1 VASCCHK
8 KPVSFRSVKCTVEKV
23 QKFLNRRPLVLFV
36 LFCFYLPSKG
46 KFSHFYTE
54 HLLLP
59 LSFIMEQKCE
69 VNPQPQVTLKLT
81 SQNITETTKIAWKL
95 PNFRRIV
102 ESSEDLK
109 ELSES
114 VELNFETG
122 KSVSNK
128 ETQN

>member
-1 VASCCHK
+1 
-8 KPVSFRSVKCTVEKV
+8 
-23 QKFLNRRPLVLFV
+23 
-36 LFCFYLPSKG
+36 
-46 KFSHFYTE
+46 
-54 HLLLP
+54 
-59 LSFIMEQKCE
+59 MEQKCE
-69 VNPQPQVTLKLT
+69 VNPQPKVTLKLT

-109 ELSES
+109 ELSEI

-128 ETQN
+128 ETYN